1 MSLTL
6 TGTPGHND
14 ILGNEKID
22 TLAKMGAEGSKRAV
36 AYSKSIKDFRRFT
49 DTKIREMGCDLTPG
63 LYKLKFILS

>member
-1 MSLTL
+1 MSL

-36 AYSKSIKDFRRFT
+36 AYSKYYQRLS
-49 DTKIREMGCDLTPG
+49 KIYRYKNKGNG
-63 LYKLKFILS
+63 L